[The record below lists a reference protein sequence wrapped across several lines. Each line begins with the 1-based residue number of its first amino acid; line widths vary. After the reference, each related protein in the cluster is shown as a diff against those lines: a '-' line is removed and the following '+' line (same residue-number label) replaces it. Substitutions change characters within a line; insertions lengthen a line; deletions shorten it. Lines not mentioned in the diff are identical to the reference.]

1 MFRKIKLVVEQED
14 MFFVFLYERKISKL
28 LLFVG
33 TNRKIMRRGVEGRK
47 EGKVK
52 ITYYEYS
59 TVAVHPTIEH

>member
-47 EGKVK
+47 KGRESQKNLL
-52 ITYYEYS
+52 
-59 TVAVHPTIEH
+59 

>member
-52 ITYYEYS
+52 RTYYEYS